1 MQIHILRRK
10 IKSHVQKASDDTGR
24 KTPMLLFS
32 LSLLVVVLLAF
43 CVVQLT
49 IVSVLSPRG
58 KVLVGY
64 NTEKEILVEQNRI
77 LEQKIAERAA
87 LGVITTRAESELEM
101 DRADSVIYLQAPSV
115 SAEAPAAP

>member
-1 MQIHILRRK
+1 MQVTVLRRK
-10 IKSHVQKASDDTGR
+10 LKSQVQKASSESSR

-32 LSLLVVVLLAF
+32 LSLLVFVLLAF

-58 KVLVGY
+58 KVLVEY

-87 LGVITTRAESELEM
+87 LGVITSRAESELEM
-101 DRADSVIYLQAPSV
+101 ERADSVLYLQAPSV
-115 SAEAPAAP
+115 SAEAPLGQ

>member
-1 MQIHILRRK
+1 MKVTILRRK
-10 IKSHVQKASDDTGR
+10 LKSQVQKASAESSR
-24 KTPMLLFS
+24 KAPMLLFS

-43 CVVQLT
+43 CVVQMT

-58 KVLVGY
+58 KVLVEY

-87 LGVITTRAESELEM
+87 LGVITSRAESELEM
-101 DRADSVIYLQAPSV
+101 ERADSVMYLQAPSV
-115 SAEAPAAP
+115 SAEAPVGQ